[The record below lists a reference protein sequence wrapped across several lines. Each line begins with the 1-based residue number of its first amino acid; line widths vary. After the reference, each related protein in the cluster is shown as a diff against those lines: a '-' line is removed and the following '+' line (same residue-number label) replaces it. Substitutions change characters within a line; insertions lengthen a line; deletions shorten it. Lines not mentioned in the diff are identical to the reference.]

1 MIYLSQAA
9 QARIR
14 RFVAKQAGAI
24 GVRVAVK
31 RSGCSGYGYDIDVI
45 DAAAPQDKLFD
56 YGDFQV
62 AVAESDL
69 PLLMNVQI
77 DVKKNGLN
85 ESFSF
90 DNPQAQATCGCGTS
104 FSI

>member
-1 MIYLSQAA
+1 MIYLSEAA
-9 QARIR
+9 QQRVR

-31 RSGCSGYGYDIDVI
+31 HSGCSGYGYDIEVIEGLAEKDVVF
-45 DAAAPQDKLFD
+45 AYPE
-56 YGDFQV
+56 FQV
-62 AVAESDL
+62 AVAEADL
-69 PLLMNVQI
+69 PLLQNLQI

-90 DNPQAQATCGCGTS
+90 DNPQAQSTCGCGTS